1 MSQQSKTAPR
11 TLSSDDVK
19 RNWEA
24 MIEAASEGQGIVVEV
39 SGEAKSVL
47 ISFEEYKECQTL
59 HDSIRRNDIL
69 ARLEALER
77 RQAER
82 NKDLTDEEIEELAT
96 RATCEAIDELAAEG
110 KLIFERDQR

>member
-1 MSQQSKTAPR
+1 MSQQSKTVSR

-24 MIEAASEGQGIVVEV
+24 MIEAASAGEDIVVEV

-47 ISFEEYKECQTL
+47 ISFEEYKEYQTL
-59 HDSIRRNDIL
+59 LNSVRRNEIL

-82 NKDLTDEEIEELAT
+82 NKDLTDEEVEELAT
-96 RATCEAIDELAAEG
+96 RATREAIDELAAEG
-110 KLIFERDQR
+110 KLVFERDQR